1 MSQFDRR
8 GFLKLGAILPWGYV
22 SWGDVL
28 RAQVQP
34 KKDLSVIHLF
44 LQGGLSQMDSFDPK
58 PDADPKYRSPFKTIP
73 TNVDGLRV
81 TEHLPLSAKQADKYT
96 VIRSMTHKKSA
107 HGEAVTLLLTGHDAL
122 PTLQPPSMGSLIEK
136 ELGPRNELPGYVWVP
151 QSPGNSARGG
161 FLGPTYNPFDAG
173 ETNVP
178 RYSVR
183 DLDLPMGVDWSR
195 MEGRHSLLSFVDSRI
210 AKWDTTQ
217 TFESIDSYYQ
227 TALDLMRSP
236 LAKKAFDINAE
247 PEKLRDKYG
256 RTTMGQGCLLA
267 RRLVEAGVRFVT
279 VSKQG
284 QAWDHHSNI
293 FPLLSNSFLPEFDA
307 AYAALLEDLSERGML
322 DSTLVL
328 MTGEFGRTP
337 EINVNAGRDHWPACF
352 TVTIAGA
359 GFEGGRVIGAS
370 DKDGK
375 FITDTPV
382 EVPDFMATLYHR
394 LGVDHTKENMSNIG
408 RPLRIVPDGEP
419 LTFL

>member
-28 RAQVQP
+28 RAQAKP
-34 KKDLSVIHLF
+34 KKDISVIHLF

-58 PDADPKYRSPFKTIP
+58 PDSDPKYRSPFKTIP
-73 TNVDGLRV
+73 TNVAGLRV
-81 TEHLPLSAKQADKYT
+81 TEHLPLSARQADKYT

-161 FLGPTYNPFDAG
+161 FLGPTFNPFDAG

-217 TFESIDSYYQ
+217 TFESIDYYYQ

-247 PEKLRDKYG
+247 PEKLRNKYG

-307 AYAALLEDLSERGML
+307 AYATLLEDLSERGML

-337 EINVNAGRDHWPACF
+337 EINVNGGRDHWPACF

-359 GFEGGRVIGAS
+359 GFEGGRVVGAS
-370 DKDGK
+370 DKDGM

-394 LGVDHTKENMSNIG
+394 LGVDHTKENVSNIG

-419 LTFL
+419 LAFL

>member
-28 RAQVQP
+28 RAQAKP
-34 KKDLSVIHLF
+34 KKDISVIHLF

-58 PDADPKYRSPFKTIP
+58 PDSDPKYRSPFKTIP
-73 TNVDGLRV
+73 TNVAGLRV

-161 FLGPTYNPFDAG
+161 FLGPTFNPFDAG

-247 PEKLRDKYG
+247 PEKLRNKYG

-307 AYAALLEDLSERGML
+307 AYATLLEDLSERGML

-337 EINVNAGRDHWPACF
+337 EINVNGGRDHWPACF

-359 GFEGGRVIGAS
+359 GFEGGRVVGAS
-370 DKDGK
+370 DKDGM

-394 LGVDHTKENMSNIG
+394 LGVDHTKENVSNIG

-419 LTFL
+419 LAFL